1 MISIVTFSQE
11 KLIGKY
17 CSIPLGESDVTCI
30 DFKKNNQFDYVV
42 SGCLGISSIG
52 SGKYELKNNN
62 LNLIFDKTEQTSKS
76 KIQIAENETQSE
88 KESNLKFNI
97 VDENGFELPA
107 NVIRTSDRKHFFFDE
122 PNRTFIVDKNSPK
135 AKYYR
140 EALESGLKEYASS
153 IGEKYSDQFYKD
165 MAWAGLLDTEAWKKQ
180 YADAAYAE
188 KEKKRIQKV
197 IQDYRNSGNNE
208 CK

>member
-30 DFKKNNQFDYVV
+30 NFKKNNQFDYVV
-42 SGCLGISSIG
+42 SGCLGITSIG
-52 SGKYELKNNN
+52 SGKYELKNDN

-76 KIQIAENETQSE
+76 EIQIADNETQSE

-135 AKYYR
+135 AKYKIEFIGY
-140 EALESGLKEYASS
+140 ETIELVIEHNTDKEINVTLFPAQAK
-153 IGEKYSDQFYKD
+153 IISDKELTINWNKINDNEFKTGSNS
-165 MAWAGLLDTEAWKKQ
+165 WNRFKKV
-180 YADAAYAE
+180 D
-188 KEKKRIQKV
+188 K
-197 IQDYRNSGNNE
+197 
-208 CK
+208 